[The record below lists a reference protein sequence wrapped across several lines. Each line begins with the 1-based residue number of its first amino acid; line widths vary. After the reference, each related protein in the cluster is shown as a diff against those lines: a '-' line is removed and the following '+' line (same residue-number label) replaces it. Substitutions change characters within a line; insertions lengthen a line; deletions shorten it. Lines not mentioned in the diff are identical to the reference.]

1 MARRAAQIKLQAIEH
16 DTLHGRIYQELR
28 KALMSGAVQPGQSLS
43 YRGLADALGTSPM
56 PVRDAVRRLITER
69 ALEARP
75 NRTIIVPKLSARQI
89 EEVYKIRIELEGLA
103 AQEAAAKVT
112 DRDLAELRG
121 LEEDMEAAQ
130 RDGAVRKYVDLN
142 WRFHFKIYG
151 LAGLPQLTDLIES
164 LWLQIGP
171 MINKQLAAFDHH
183 QAAIDALTRRDAA
196 AARQAIAMDLSEARD
211 NLIARMRAEEAE
223 APPAPAVRTRRAR

>member
-1 MARRAAQIKLQAIEH
+1 MARRAVEIKLSVIEH

-75 NRTIIVPKLSARQI
+75 NRTIIVPKLSIEQI

-103 AQEAAAKVT
+103 TQEAAAKVT
-112 DRDLAELRG
+112 DRDLTELRG
-121 LEEDMEAAQ
+121 LEEEMEAAQ
-130 RDGAVRKYVDLN
+130 KDGAVRKYVDLN
-142 WRFHFKIYG
+142 WHFHFKIYG
-151 LAGLPQLTDLIES
+151 LAGMPQLTDLIES

-183 QAAIDALTRRDAA
+183 QAAIDALTRRDGA
-196 AARQAIAMDLSEARD
+196 AARLAIAKDLSEARET
-211 NLIARMRAEEAE
+211 LIARLRADQEE
-223 APPAPAVRTRRAR
+223 PAPKPARAGRAR